1 MDEDGFLLPGGLT
14 VPLLLQHQ
22 VLLQVPSLQMH
33 DVVLCGLLQVP
44 DQLHQMGVGAQVS
57 KALAPQLATG
67 LVEGDSYSGFLL
79 WSQQAGWNLMF
90 V

>member
-1 MDEDGFLLPGGLT
+1 MALECKRLKSVDEDGFLLPGGLT

-22 VLLQVPSLQMH
+22 VLLH

-57 KALAPQLATG
+57 KVLAPHLATG
-67 LVEGDSYSGFLL
+67 LGEGDSYSGSLL
-79 WSQQAGWNLMF
+79 WS
-90 V
+90 